1 LQFEIGVNLIMPDS
15 PRLGEQALNK
25 AAEIGL
31 SSQLDEIENLDVNIK
46 TDPLKLVQGEVD
58 AVTIEGEGLVM
69 QKDLRM
75 EELQMEMTS
84 VAINPLSVAFG
95 KIELTKPTEAK
106 VQVVLTEADINR
118 AFNSDYVRA
127 QLQNQKIHINGQ
139 LTTIDP
145 QHIDFRLPGAEKV
158 ALNASIKLVETGENQ
173 QVVFSAVPRISA
185 NGKTVA
191 LENVEYGESKEISPE
206 LTKALIDETS
216 EILNL
221 SNFDLHGTSLQV
233 NQLKVEVGKLTLQAE
248 AYIEKIP
255 SA

>member
-1 LQFEIGVNLIMPDS
+1 MVDNPG
-15 PRLGEQALNK
+15 LGEQALNK

-31 SSQLDEIENLDVNIK
+31 SSQLDEVENLDINIQ

-58 AVTIEGEGLVM
+58 TVTIEGKGLVM

-75 EELQMEMTS
+75 EELEMQMTS

-95 KIELTKPTEAK
+95 KLELTKPTEAS

-118 AFNSDYVRA
+118 AFNSEYVRS
-127 QLQNQKIHINGQ
+127 QLQSLKIHVNGQ
-139 LTTIDP
+139 LRTIEP
-145 QHIDFRLPGAEKV
+145 EHVDFRLPGDGKV
-158 ALNASIKLVETGENQ
+158 ALNASIRLVETGENQ
-173 QVVFSAVPRISA
+173 QVAFSAVPSISA

-191 LENVEYGESKEISPE
+191 LENVEYGESEEISPE
-206 LTKALIDETS
+206 LTKALIDQTS

-221 SNFDLHGTSLQV
+221 SNFDLDGISLQV

-248 AYIEKIP
+248 AYVEKIP

>member
-1 LQFEIGVNLIMPDS
+1 MADS
-15 PRLGEQALNK
+15 PGLGEQALNK

-31 SSQLDEIENLDVNIK
+31 SSQLDEVENLDVNIK
-46 TDPLKLVQGEVD
+46 TEPMKLVQGEVD

-75 EELQMEMTS
+75 EEFDMQMTN

-106 VQVVLTEADINR
+106 AQVVLTEADINR
-118 AFNSDYVRA
+118 AFNSEYVRS
-127 QLQNQKIHINGQ
+127 QLQSQKINVNGQ
-139 LTTIDP
+139 LTTIEP
-145 QHIDFRLPGAEKV
+145 QHVEFRLPGDGKV
-158 ALNASIKLVETGENQ
+158 ALNATIKLVETSENQ
-173 QVVFSAVPRISA
+173 QVAFSAVPKISG
-185 NGKTVA
+185 NGKTVT
-191 LENVEYGESKEISPE
+191 LENVEYGEGEEISPE
-206 LTKALIDETS
+206 LTKALIAQTS

-221 SNFDLHGTSLQV
+221 SNFDLEGMSLQV

-248 AYIEKIP
+248 AHLEKIP

>member
-1 LQFEIGVNLIMPDS
+1 MPDS
-15 PRLGEQALNK
+15 PGLGEQALNK

-31 SSQLDEIENLDVNIK
+31 SSQLDEVENLNVDIK

-58 AVTIEGEGLVM
+58 VVTIEGEGLVM

-75 EELQMEMTS
+75 EELQMQMTS

-106 VQVVLTEADINR
+106 AQVVLTESDINR
-118 AFNSDYVRA
+118 AFNSEYVRCLRRA
-127 QLQNQKIHINGQ
+127 TPTQLQSQKIHVNGQ
-139 LTTIDP
+139 LRTIEP
-145 QHIDFRLPGAEKV
+145 QHVDFRLPGDGKV
-158 ALNASIKLVETGENQ
+158 ALNATMKLVETGENQ
-173 QVVFSAVPRISA
+173 QVAFSAVPTISG

-191 LENVEYGESKEISPE
+191 LENVEYGESEEISPE
-206 LTKALIDETS
+206 LTKALIDQTS

-221 SNFDLHGTSLQV
+221 SNFDLDGISLQV

-248 AYIEKIP
+248 AYVEKIP